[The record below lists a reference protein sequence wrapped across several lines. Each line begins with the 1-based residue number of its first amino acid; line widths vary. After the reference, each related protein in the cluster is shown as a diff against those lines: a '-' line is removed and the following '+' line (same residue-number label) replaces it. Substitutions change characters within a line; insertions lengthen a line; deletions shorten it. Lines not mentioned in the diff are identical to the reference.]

1 MCGNHQHHQPAVK
14 LQAFNRNSEIPHTA
28 LPHHSFTNAL
38 PKASKAEFFI
48 DRKQSR
54 WDSGSSTAEEET
66 AQIVG
71 QTLKLI
77 PFPRI

>member
-14 LQAFNRNSEIPHTA
+14 LQAFNRNSEIPHKA
-28 LPHHSFTNAL
+28 LPHHSFTNAI
-38 PKASKAEFFI
+38 PTASKAELST

-54 WDSGSSTAEEET
+54 WDSGSSTTEEET